1 MLEFNRPNINVD
13 MNDAGNIGTVT
24 MEPLERGYGTTIGN
38 SLRRVM
44 LASLPG
50 TAVVSIK
57 INNGSVLHEFSTVPG
72 VKEDVCEIV
81 LNVKQ
86 IKAKLHTDTMKTA
99 YIDVSGPC
107 EITAGDI
114 VCDTDLEII
123 DRDVH
128 IATLSDDES
137 FNMELTFTNGRGYVA
152 NDTNKQR
159 YNNGELGRIYVDSIF
174 TPTIAVNYNVT
185 NTRVGSVTD
194 FEKLTLDIKT
204 NGVVTVKEAVVIASD
219 ILNSHY
225 SMFKELSET
234 DNNNVTLVGPKENER
249 IKILSTCIEELEL
262 SVRSYNCLKR
272 AGINTIEDLTSRTEN
287 EMHKIRNLGLK
298 SLNEIKNILKDKGL
312 GFKEEE

>member
-1 MLEFNRPNINVD
+1 MLEFNRPNIEIE
-13 MNDAGNIGTVT
+13 MNESGTVGTVT
-24 MEPLERGYGTTIGN
+24 MAPLERGYGTTIGN

-57 INNGSVLHEFSTVPG
+57 INHGTVLHEFSTVPG

-81 LNVKQ
+81 LNVKK
-86 IKAKLHTDTMKTA
+86 IKAKLHTESMKTA
-99 YIDVSGPC
+99 YIDASGPC

-128 IATLSDDES
+128 IATLSEGENFFIELV
-137 FNMELTFTNGRGYVA
+137 FNNGRGYVS
-152 NDTNKQR
+152 NDINKQK
-159 YNNGELGRIYVDSIF
+159 YDTGEISRIYVDSIF
-174 TPTIAVNYNVT
+174 TPTVSVNYNVT

-194 FEKLTLDIKT
+194 FEKLSLDIKT
-204 NGVVTVKEAVVIASD
+204 NGVVTPKEAVIIASD

-225 SMFKELSET
+225 SMFSELSESE
-234 DNNNVTLVGPKENER
+234 NNKVSLVGTHEDEKV
-249 IKILSTCIEELEL
+249 KTLSICIEELDL
-262 SVRSYNCLKR
+262 TVRSYNCLKR
-272 AGINTIEDLTSRTEN
+272 AGINTVKDLTGKTEN
-287 EMHKIRNLGLK
+287 EIMKIRNLGMK
-298 SLNEIKNILKDKGL
+298 SFKEIKDILEGKGL